1 MEFLCKEWLQ
11 GKPAWEG
18 NMWVEIWIKCY
29 FAKRKKKKCSLYHEG
44 LWAQCG
50 PLILWIHSAH
60 KDEMI
65 FIEALPCRHVVL
77 AWWVMWNFSCC
88 KMLHCQTFKMKWVCL
103 LLNSNASSFHFHP
116 PARTSC
122 TFCAQRLIAV
132 HQNLYSPLPGP
143 QLSSISHPH
152 CSWGC
157 VLEWELSNMSKL
169 LCLPAGPGTHSL
181 LPWATSSV
189 G

>member
-1 MEFLCKEWLQ
+1 
-11 GKPAWEG
+11 
-18 NMWVEIWIKCY
+18 MWVEIWIKCY

-50 PLILWIHSAH
+50 PLILWIHSVH
-60 KDEMI
+60 EDEMI

-116 PARTSC
+116 PTRTSC
-122 TFCAQRLIAV
+122 AFCAQRLIAV

-143 QLSSISHPH
+143 H
-152 CSWGC
+152 CSSWTTF
-157 VLEWELSNMSKL
+157 
-169 LCLPAGPGTHSL
+169 PIPIAPGDVCWSES
-181 LPWATSSV
+181 WATWASCYVSPLGLAPTV
-189 G
+189 CCLEPLPLSAKHKWW